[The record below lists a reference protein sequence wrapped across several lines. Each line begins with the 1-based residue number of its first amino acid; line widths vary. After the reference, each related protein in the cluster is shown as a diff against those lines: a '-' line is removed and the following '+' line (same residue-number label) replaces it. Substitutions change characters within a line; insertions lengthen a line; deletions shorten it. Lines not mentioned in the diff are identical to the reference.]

1 MKKTV
6 KVIAFLCER
15 DRVSE
20 RERER
25 EIVSSQ
31 RLLKQCRMNL

>member
-25 EIVSSQ
+25 DSFLSKAVETV
-31 RLLKQCRMNL
+31 

>member
-15 DRVSE
+15 DRVRE

-25 EIVSSQ
+25 ERERDSFLSKAVETV
-31 RLLKQCRMNL
+31 

>member
-15 DRVSE
+15 DRVRE

-25 EIVSSQ
+25 ERDSFLSKAVETV
-31 RLLKQCRMNL
+31 